1 VQNMINI
8 SLVLHLLLKE
18 NDFCHTQSFQQ
29 PLPLSLAFS
38 LNMVNKQLL
47 NPQNIVI
54 IGASNDTKKP
64 GGNMLKNI
72 ISERFSGGLSV
83 VNPKEEKVQ
92 GIKSYS
98 EVKEIPQTE
107 LAILAIPAKFCLE
120 TIKILAEEKNTKAFI
135 IISAGFGEA
144 GEKGKEWEQQIKAT
158 VDSVNGCLIGPN
170 CIGVITE
177 NYKGVFTAPVP
188 QFNPK
193 GCDLIS
199 GSGAT
204 AVFIMEAGMSL
215 GVSFANVFSVG
226 NAAQTSVED
235 ILEYMDTHFD
245 AKTDSLI
252 KLLYLETISNPKKLL
267 KHASSLIKKGAKIA
281 AIKAGSTAEGSR
293 AATSHTGAIASSDM
307 TVRALF
313 NKAGIVYCSSREEL
327 LSVASIF
334 NYKKLVGKNIAIIT
348 HAGGSAVMLADEL
361 SKGGLKVPEISGPDA
376 EKLKSFLYPGTSV
389 SNPIDFLATGTA
401 EQLGIIIDYCEHKF
415 ENIDAMVVVFGSSG
429 LFDVENVY
437 NVLSVKLK
445 ICKKPIFPVL
455 PSVVNAQREIQS
467 FLKKGHIN
475 FPDEVVLGKALSQVF
490 NTPEPISEQ
499 IALPNIDVEKIRSI
513 IDNASEGY
521 INAAQTE
528 QLLDAA
534 GIPRVMEIVENSKE
548 KLLIAIEKIEFPVVM
563 KVVGPLH
570 KSDAK
575 GVVMNITS
583 KEVVSDT
590 FDMLMKI
597 DSATAVMVQPQLAGL
612 ELFVGVTKEPGFN
625 HTILC
630 GLGGIFIEV
639 LNDVA
644 AGLSPISKD
653 EAQKMVQ
660 SLRGYKLIQGARGQ
674 EGVNE
679 NQFVEII
686 QRLSALVEAA
696 PEITEMD
703 INPLIGTHK
712 TITAVDARIRV
723 G

>member
-1 VQNMINI
+1 M
-8 SLVLHLLLKE
+8 
-18 NDFCHTQSFQQ
+18 QQ
-29 PLPLSLAFS
+29 T
-38 LNMVNKQLL
+38 MVNQELL
-47 NPQNIVI
+47 NPKTITI
-54 IGASNDTKKP
+54 IGASNDTGKP

-72 ISERFSGGLSV
+72 LAGGFSGIIYA
-83 VNPKEEKVQ
+83 VNPKEKKVQ
-92 GIKSYS
+92 GITSFA
-98 EVKEIPQTE
+98 EVKDIPQTD
-107 LAILAIPAKFCLE
+107 LAIIAIPAKYCPE
-120 TIKILAEEKNTKAFI
+120 TIKNLAEEKNTKAFI

-144 GEKGKEWEQQIKAT
+144 GEQGKQWEQEIIT
-158 VDSVNGCLIGPN
+158 SINSVNGCLIGPN
-170 CIGVITE
+170 CIGAITE
-177 NYKGVFTAPVP
+177 SYKGVFTAPVP

-204 AVFIMEAGMSL
+204 AVFIMEAGMAL

-226 NAAQTSVED
+226 NAAQTGVED
-235 ILEYMDTHFD
+235 ILEYMDENFNAEKD
-245 AKTDSLI
+245 PLV
-252 KLLYLETISNPKKLL
+252 KLLYLETISNPQKLL

-334 NYKKLVGKNIAIIT
+334 NYRKLEGKNIAIIT

-361 SKGGLKVPEISGPDA
+361 SKGGLKVPEISGLDA
-376 EKLKSFLYPGTSV
+376 EKLKTFLYPGSSV
-389 SNPIDFLATGTA
+389 ANPIDFLATGTA

-415 ENIDAMVVVFGSSG
+415 DNIDAMAVVFGSPG

-437 NVLSVKLK
+437 NVLSVKLE
-445 ICKKPIFPVL
+445 ICNKPIFPVL

-490 NTPEPISEQ
+490 KTPEPISEE
-499 IALPNIDVEKIRSI
+499 ISLPKIDVKKIRSV
-513 IDNASEGY
+513 IDMVTEGY
-521 INAAQTE
+521 LDAEQTE
-528 QLLDAA
+528 KLLDAA
-534 GIPRVMEIVENSKE
+534 RIPRVTELVENSKE
-548 KLLIAIEKIEFPVVM
+548 KLLTAIDSLKFPVVM

-575 GVVMNITS
+575 GVVLNITS
-583 KEVVSDT
+583 KEEVSET
-590 FDMLMKI
+590 FDRLMQI

-612 ELFVGVTKEPGFN
+612 ELFVGVMKEPGFN

-639 LNDVA
+639 LNDVS
-644 AGLSPISKD
+644 AGLSPISKN
-653 EAQKMVQ
+653 EAQQMVQ

-674 EGVNE
+674 KGVDE

-703 INPLIGTHK
+703 INPLIGTQK
-712 TITAVDARIRV
+712 NIVAVDARVRLKKL
-723 G
+723 

>member
-1 VQNMINI
+1 
-8 SLVLHLLLKE
+8 
-18 NDFCHTQSFQQ
+18 
-29 PLPLSLAFS
+29 
-38 LNMVNKQLL
+38 MVNKKLL
-47 NPQNIVI
+47 NPKSIVI

-72 ISERFSGGLSV
+72 ISGNFKGDLYV

-98 EVKEIPQTE
+98 EVREIPQTD
-107 LAILAIPAKFCLE
+107 LAILAIPAKYCQE
-120 TIKILAEEKNTKAFI
+120 TVKILAEEKNTKAFI

-144 GEKGKEWEQQIKAT
+144 GEKGKQWEQQIKAT
-158 VDSVNGCLIGPN
+158 VDNVNGCLIGPN
-170 CIGVITE
+170 CIGVITD

-188 QFNPK
+188 HFNPK

-204 AVFIMEAGMSL
+204 AVFIMEAGMAL

-235 ILEYMDTHFD
+235 ILEYMDEHFNAEKD
-245 AKTDSLI
+245 PHI
-252 KLLYLETISNPKKLL
+252 KLLYLETISNPQKLL

-334 NYKKLVGKNIAIIT
+334 NYKKLEGKNIAIIT

-376 EKLKSFLYPGTSV
+376 ENLKTFLYPGSSV

-415 ENIDAMVVVFGSSG
+415 DNIDAMAVVFGSPG

-437 NVLSVKLK
+437 NVLSVKLEV
-445 ICKKPIFPVL
+445 CNKPIFPVL

-490 NTPEPISEQ
+490 NTPEPVSEAIS
-499 IALPNIDVEKIRSI
+499 LPKIDIKKIRGV
-513 IDNASEGY
+513 IDTASEGY
-521 INAAQTE
+521 LDAAQT
-528 QLLDAA
+528 QKLLDAA
-534 GIPRVMEIVENSKE
+534 GIPRVTEVVENSKE
-548 KLLIAIEKIEFPVVM
+548 KLLAAMDSLEFPVVM

-575 GVVMNITS
+575 GVVLNITS
-583 KEVVSDT
+583 KEEVSKT
-590 FDMLMKI
+590 FDRLMQI

-612 ELFVGVTKEPGFN
+612 ELFVGVMKEPGFN

-639 LNDVA
+639 LNDVS
-644 AGLSPISKD
+644 AGLSPISKN
-653 EAQKMVQ
+653 EAQQMVQ

-674 EGVNE
+674 EGVDE

-703 INPLIGTHK
+703 INPLIGTQRA
-712 TITAVDARIRV
+712 ITAVDARVRL

>member
-1 VQNMINI
+1 M
-8 SLVLHLLLKE
+8 
-18 NDFCHTQSFQQ
+18 
-29 PLPLSLAFS
+29 
-38 LNMVNKQLL
+38 L
-47 NPQNIVI
+47 NPKSIVL

-72 ISERFSGGLSV
+72 ISGAYSGDLFV
-83 VNPKEEKVQ
+83 LNPKEEKIQ

-98 EVKEIPQTE
+98 EINEIPKTE
-107 LAILAIPAKFCLE
+107 LAILAIPARFCPDAVKL
-120 TIKILAEEKNTKAFI
+120 LVEEKSTKAFI

-144 GEKGKEWEQQIKAT
+144 GENGKEWEKQIKAT
-158 VDSVNGCLIGPN
+158 IDNVNGCLIGPN
-170 CIGVITE
+170 CIGVITKS
-177 NYKGVFTAPVP
+177 YKGVFTAPIP

-204 AVFIMEAGMSL
+204 AVFILEAGMAL
-215 GVSFANVFSVG
+215 GVSFANLFSVG
-226 NAAQTSVED
+226 NAPQTSAED
-235 ILEYMDTHFD
+235 ILEYMDIHFD
-245 AKTDSLI
+245 VKTDPPI

-267 KHASSLIKKGAKIA
+267 KHASSLVKKGAKIA
-281 AIKAGSTAEGSR
+281 AIKAGSTIEGSR
-293 AATSHTGAIASSDM
+293 AATSHTGAIASSDV

-334 NYKKLVGKNIAIIT
+334 NYKKLEGKNIAIIT

-376 EKLKSFLYPGTSV
+376 EKLKSFLYPGSSI

-401 EQLGIIIDYCEHKF
+401 EQLGIIMDYCEHKF
-415 ENIDAMVVVFGSSG
+415 ENIDAMAVVFGSPG

-437 NVLSVKLK
+437 NVLSVKLEV
-445 ICKKPIFPVL
+445 CKKPIFPVL

-490 NTPEPISEQ
+490 NTPEPSSEQ
-499 IALPNIDVEKIRSI
+499 IALPDIDVEKIRSV
-513 IDNASEGY
+513 IDNAPEGY
-521 INAAQTE
+521 LNIKQTE
-528 QLLDAA
+528 TLIDAA
-534 GIPRVMEIVENSKE
+534 GIPRVMEIVVNSKE
-548 KLLIAIEKIEFPVVM
+548 AVFAAMDTMGFPIVM

-575 GVVMNITS
+575 GVVMNIAS
-583 KEVVSDT
+583 KKEVSET
-590 FDMLMKI
+590 FDLLMKI
-597 DSATAVMVQPQLAGL
+597 DSVTAIMVQPQLVGL
-612 ELFVGVTKEPGFN
+612 ELFVGVLKESGFN

-639 LNDVA
+639 LNDVSS
-644 AGLSPISKD
+644 GLSPISKE
-653 EAQKMVQ
+653 EAQKMVK
-660 SLRGYKLIQGARGQ
+660 SLRGYKLIQGTRGR
-674 EGVNE
+674 EGINE
-679 NQFVEII
+679 NQFVDII

-703 INPLIGTHK
+703 INPLIGTQR

-723 G
+723 GKIPIQS